1 MGFFD
6 SLFGDKTSDA
16 NNFEWATLASVQE
29 WSNVVSRSETEP
41 VAVFK
46 HSPRCA
52 VSRMALSTFE
62 REWDAS
68 EPIPLYMLSVLEAR
82 EVSNQIAKDLEV
94 WHESP
99 QLLLVHKGK
108 AVAHWSHQHIDA
120 ATLQRHLQILNDTP

>member
-6 SLFGDKTSDA
+6 SLFHDKNSDS
-16 NNFEWATLASVQE
+16 NHFEWMPLASVQQ
-29 WSNVVSRSETEP
+29 WTDIVSKSETGP

-62 REWDAS
+62 REWEAS

-82 EVSNQIAKDLEV
+82 EVSNQIASDVEV
-94 WHESP
+94 RHESP
-99 QLLLVHKGK
+99 QLLLVHKGQ

-120 ATLQRHLQILNDTP
+120 ATLQRHLQILKQ